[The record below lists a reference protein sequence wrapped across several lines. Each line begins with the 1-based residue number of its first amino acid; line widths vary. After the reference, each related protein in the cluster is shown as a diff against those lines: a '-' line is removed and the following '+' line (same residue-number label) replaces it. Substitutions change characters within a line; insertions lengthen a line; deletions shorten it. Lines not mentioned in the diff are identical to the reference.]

1 MIICVT
7 RDKAQICK
15 MQCKCLTHGIRA
27 LVGQELGFHASGP
40 EVIPEHKDRIMT
52 GCGLEKNKKALV
64 TARQQVGRCLAQ
76 IFKTAILPK
85 SQEGVTPKK
94 FEGKGGEQTSGG

>member
-1 MIICVT
+1 
-7 RDKAQICK
+7 

-27 LVGQELGFHASGP
+27 LGARERYSTVGQELGFHASGP

-52 GCGLEKNKKALV
+52 GCGPEKYKKALV

-85 SQEGVTPKK
+85 SQGVTPKK
-94 FEGKGGEQTSGG
+94 I